1 MAREATKAAGNMYYE
16 ARMYAAKFNE
26 RLKSRTGAS
35 ELLGISESQLARYEL
50 GVTKDVPVDIVCM
63 MSDAYNCPELR
74 VRYCK
79 EVCPIGCNA
88 PISAKLSPIERIT
101 IQLLKAL
108 DDDDING
115 VMKKLISVAADG
127 EVTGNELNDV
137 DEIVSYFDKI
147 ITSVTELKILAKK
160 AAGES
165 KRK

>member
-16 ARMYAAKFNE
+16 ARMYASKFNE

-35 ELLGISESQLARYEL
+35 ELIGVSESQLARYEL

-74 VRYCK
+74 VRFCK

-88 PISAKLSPIERIT
+88 PISGKLSPIERIT
-101 IQLLKAL
+101 VQLLKAL
-108 DDDDING
+108 DNDDLDDI
-115 VMKKLISVAADG
+115 MKKLIGVAADG
-127 EVTGNELNDV
+127 EVSGNEVGDMN
-137 DEIVSYFDKI
+137 EIVTYFDRI

-160 AAGES
+160 AAGE
-165 KRK
+165 KQLK